1 MMRISLPQLLGSL
14 STPWPLL
21 VLAWAGIAALGILIA
36 MAYHRQERR
45 PRRIAS
51 EDDEETMNG
60 VRRVREV
67 DLMKGR
73 VGLGVVVQI
82 VVYVI
87 TIVLAYSALDKRIS
101 SNEMKYDRI
110 AEDVK
115 EIKADVKKL
124 VIRP

>member
-1 MMRISLPQLLGSL
+1 
-14 STPWPLL
+14 
-21 VLAWAGIAALGILIA
+21 
-36 MAYHRQERR
+36 
-45 PRRIAS
+45 
-51 EDDEETMNG
+51 MNG